1 MAEKKEL
8 YEQYEEAF
16 FAVLMDQI
24 ADAEGEKLLEENQ
37 LLQDD
42 PAAAIPAETTRR
54 CLRLIRRQSHKAQRQ
69 RTARRSMRIIAR
81 IAVVLMSL
89 VVLYAVAFA
98 ASETVRVHTL
108 NFLVQELDVGTQ
120 YLFPGDESEETNEDF
135 ASQILSIVKENVP
148 TDFSYVS
155 REENPL
161 ISIFYFENAAGDQIT
176 VKYWNLEGASANITI
191 DTEHAEVSKQ
201 VISGQ
206 EVMIVS
212 KDYSEAVGQPEAV
225 FQIVWVCEEQE
236 HMMQVKGINVQLD
249 DILPVAENLIQ
260 SLHTS

>member
-24 ADAEGEKLLEENQ
+24 ADAEGEALMEENH

-42 PAAAIPAETTRR
+42 PAAAIPVETTRR
-54 CLRLIRRQSHKAQRQ
+54 CLRLIRRQSRKAQRQ
-69 RTARRSMRIIAR
+69 RTTCRSMRIIAR

-120 YLFPGDESEETNEDF
+120 YLFPGDEEDF

-176 VKYWNLEGASANITI
+176 VKYWNLEDASANITI

-225 FQIVWVCEEQE
+225 FQIVWVCKEQE

>member
-24 ADAEGEKLLEENQ
+24 ADAEGEALMEENH

-81 IAVVLMSL
+81 IAVAVMSL

-120 YLFPGDESEETNEDF
+120 YLFPGDESAETSEKF
-135 ASQILSIVKENVP
+135 ASHILSIAQETVP
-148 TDFSYVS
+148 SDFEYVS
-155 REENPL
+155 SEENPL

-176 VKYWNLEGASANITI
+176 VKYVNLDDANGKIII
-191 DTEHAEVSKQ
+191 DTENAEVTHQ

-206 EVMIVS
+206 EVTIAY
-212 KDYSEAVGQPEAV
+212 KDYTQVSDQPETMY
-225 FQIVWVCEEQE
+225 QIVWICEEQQYWISVE
-236 HMMQVKGINVQLD
+236 GSNVLLEEVMP
-249 DILPVAENLIQ
+249 IVECLIK

>member
-1 MAEKKEL
+1 MVDRDTL
-8 YEQYEEAF
+8 YEQYEEA
-16 FAVLMDQI
+16 VLALLMEQV
-24 ADAEGEKLLEENQ
+24 ADAEGEE
-37 LLQDD
+37 LLQQNRSLQAD
-42 PAAAIPAETTRR
+42 PAAAVPAETEKR
-54 CLRLIRRQSHKAQRQ
+54 CLDVLRRQSRKTRRQ

-120 YLFPGDESEETNEDF
+120 YLFPGDESEETNEEF

-155 REENPL
+155 SEENPL

-206 EVMIVS
+206 EVMIVF

>member
-24 ADAEGEKLLEENQ
+24 ADAEGEALMVENH

-108 NFLVQELDVGTQ
+108 NFLVQKLDVGTQ
-120 YLFPGDESEETNEDF
+120 YLFPGDESEETNEEF

-155 REENPL
+155 SEENPL
-161 ISIFYFENAAGDQIT
+161 ISIFNFKNAAGDQIT
-176 VKYWNLEGASANITI
+176 VKYVNLEKVSGSITI
-191 DTEHAEVSKQ
+191 DTENAEVTHQ

-206 EVMIVS
+206 EVMIVY
-212 KDYSEAVGQPEAV
+212 KDYTSVSAQPETMY
-225 FQIVWVCEEQE
+225 QIVWICKEQQYWIAVEGSNVLLEEVMPIVE
-236 HMMQVKGINVQLD
+236 C
-249 DILPVAENLIQ
+249 LIE